1 MGPQD
6 WRGGEISPLSPP
18 PPLASLL
25 LITTSCTSK
34 TVVDMVLVN
43 WKWPKLTN
51 SELKLQNMS
60 LLCNKTDEQGMFQ
73 AINPT
78 YSVQFS
84 IIKTQ
89 AVAQYP

>member
-6 WRGGEISPLSPP
+6 WRGGEISPFPP
-18 PPLASLL
+18 PPLAALL

-60 LLCNKTDEQGMFQ
+60 LLCNKTDE
-73 AINPT
+73 
-78 YSVQFS
+78 
-84 IIKTQ
+84 
-89 AVAQYP
+89 